1 MIKAENISKVYRLGT
16 LGSGR
21 LREDLKEWWERRAS
35 GSGMRK
41 GIMIGQGGA
50 AEKGGNGVSGSDE
63 GGGGRRDEIGKKGR
77 IWALKDINFEVER
90 GEVLGFIGKN
100 GAGKSTLLK
109 IISRITRPT
118 TGSIRGNGKIASL
131 LEVGTGFHGELTGRE
146 NIFLNGHILG
156 MKKKEIETQFDRII
170 DFSGVEAFIDTPVKR
185 YSSGMYVRLAFA
197 VAAHLN
203 PEILIVD
210 EVLAVGDAEFQQK
223 CIGKMKEVSVREGR
237 TVLFVSHNLQALR
250 NLCHRAITLHQGMI
264 TDIGH
269 PDSVIANYL
278 NKEKSQFF
286 HQSYDDA
293 ASAPGNGSIRI
304 KKVQLSPEFL
314 PGMEVIDVRTPLA
327 VDFEFWFD
335 PTGGLGVNGVG
346 RSERPASV
354 GVTSEGGGSEDRG
367 NEGAGRK
374 RERDEEEDDGDLIV
388 GIHLFGIGGDCVFDV
403 ASPRTRAEK
412 GIIGGQCRIPGNFL
426 NDGAYYISIVFVK
439 NTTKRLFYFE
449 SCLSFEVE
457 DFRDNTSW
465 YGKWIGHVRPGFPV
479 TLQQQ
484 TNIF

>member
-1 MIKAENISKVYRLGT
+1 MSRSIIKAENISKVYRLGT

-21 LREDLKEWWERRAS
+21 LREDIKEWW
-35 GSGMRK
+35 
-41 GIMIGQGGA
+41 
-50 AEKGGNGVSGSDE
+50 
-63 GGGGRRDEIGKKGR
+63 GRRRGREAELEEGGKKGR
-77 IWALKDINFEVER
+77 IWALKGIDFEVER

-118 TGSIRGNGKIASL
+118 TGSIKGNGRIASL

-250 NLCHRAITLHQGMI
+250 NLCHRAVTLHKGMI
-264 TDIGH
+264 TDIGN
-269 PDSVIANYL
+269 PDRVIANYL
-278 NKEKSQFF
+278 NKEKIQFL

-293 ASAPGNGSIRI
+293 GSAPGNDLIRI
-304 KKVQLSPEFL
+304 KKVQLLPEFL
-314 PGMEVIDVRTPLA
+314 PGMEVIDVRTPLL

-335 PTGGLGVNGVG
+335 P
-346 RSERPASV
+346 
-354 GVTSEGGGSEDRG
+354 GGGRG
-367 NEGAGRK
+367 ELQAASDKLQGSDKLRGSDKLHAASDKGETIQRT
-374 RERDEEEDDGDLIV
+374 DESDGDLIV
-388 GIHLFGIGGDCVFDV
+388 GVHLFGIGGDCVFDV
-403 ASPRTRAEK
+403 ASPRTHAAR

-457 DFRDNTSW
+457 DYRDNTSW

-484 TNIF
+484 TNNF